1 MKYNINAIVVLTKG
15 NINRHDDDNRFYL
28 YINDGSTS
36 IVDVIYS
43 KKSTCLIPHFKPIE
57 SYEVSINK
65 TSIEDIPFDTLG
77 QHVNTYIPQTPNDA
91 VKFIWTDANNELV
104 NLTKDD
110 FLKLFPCFS
119 DIGSHGVL
127 NIKPCYWICGID
139 ENVANGGYRRCVRHQ
154 FFGWYSQGY
163 VAVFDEYGKETEIG
177 TFPAVTET
185 NDPVFDPI
193 YMMANKTKFQVYASA
208 FTNWSSDVCYPI
220 QKLVGNHP
228 DFWDICNLRF
238 DEAMSIYKSI
248 KETFKDRNGIPVIFN
263 ILGYRLNGNGLNNS
277 SEYFME
283 VLTIP
288 EE

>member
-15 NINRHDDDNRFYL
+15 NIIRHDDDNRFYL

-43 KKSTCLIPHFKPIE
+43 KKSTCLIPGFKPIE
-57 SYEVSINK
+57 YYDVSINK

-77 QHVNTYIPQTPNDA
+77 QHVQTYIPQTPNDA
-91 VKFIWTDANNELV
+91 VKFYWTDTNNELA

-119 DIGSHGVL
+119 DIGIHGVL

-139 ENVANGGYRRCVRHQ
+139 KYVSNCGYRRCVKHQ
-154 FFGWYSQGY
+154 FFGWYSQRY
-163 VAVFDEYGKETEIG
+163 VAVFNEYGKETEIG
-177 TFPAVTET
+177 TFPAFTET

-193 YMMANKTKFQVYASA
+193 YMMANKTKFQVYANA

-220 QKLVGNHP
+220 QNLVENHHN
-228 DFWDICNLRF
+228 FWDICNLRF
-238 DEAMSIYKSI
+238 DEVMSIYNSI
-248 KETFKDRNGIPVIFN
+248 RETFKDRNGIPVIFN
-263 ILGYRLNGNGLNNS
+263 ILGYGLNSNDC
-277 SEYFME
+277 FME